1 MISPLTGVWKVQ
13 PPFLKK
19 GASQDFPSFHAE
31 MSEPKFA
38 VDVNVGRLAKW
49 LRILGYDALF
59 VPDVDDGGLVQI
71 AQREGRIILTKDSRL
86 LERRLFTSGQ
96 LKGVQV
102 RGDHFIEQIRQVVT
116 DLGLDTTKEFSR
128 CIDCN
133 TPLLDIGREDV
144 KDIVPPYV
152 CRTQEK
158 FKRCPASTPCALPVT
173 HWQNMKRDLAA
184 ALDGVP

>member
-1 MISPLTGVWKVQ
+1 
-13 PPFLKK
+13 
-19 GASQDFPSFHAE
+19 
-31 MSEPKFA
+31 MSDPKFA

-49 LRILGYDALF
+49 LRVLGYDALF

-71 AQREGRIILTKDSRL
+71 AQKEGRIILTKDSRL

-116 DLGLDTTKEFSR
+116 ELRLDTNKEFSR

-144 KDIVPPYV
+144 KDIVPSYV

-158 FKRCPASTPCALPVT
+158 FKRCPACHKVYWRGT
-173 HWQNMKRDLAA
+173 HWQNMRRELAT